1 MEVRRN
7 FLCLDVGRVRVGL
20 AIANSVSKLP
30 RPIITLHNDQQ
41 FLTKLQQIIA
51 ENQITDLVVGL
62 PKNLDNSD
70 TEQTIWIRNFYD
82 SLKSNIKISTHLEN
96 EALSSVRAETELK
109 AIGRT
114 YKKEDI
120 DALAACFILDDFIKN
135 NPEL

>member
-7 FLCLDVGRVRVGL
+7 FLCLDAGRVRVGI
-20 AIANSVSKLP
+20 AMANSASRLP
-30 RPIITLHNDQQ
+30 SPIITLHNDQQ

-51 ENQITDLVVGL
+51 DNQITDLVIGL

-70 TEQTIWIRNFYD
+70 TEQTTWVRKFYD
-82 SLKSNIKISTHLEN
+82 TVKSNVKISTHLEN

-114 YKKEDI
+114 YKKDDI